1 MLKKYIEFMKRS
13 PLITA
18 ALCIVYVVVCFNA
31 VPGESNFQFFI
42 IRTMLCGAVCFFLY
56 QISGDKTLTSCYVS
70 TGYVI
75 VNSIG
80 FLVMSLIMGSVLL
93 ISGIEDQVPLKDNP
107 VLEIIIVF
115 LMFMSVGLF
124 EELAFRAVIND
135 AIIYKFREKKYVF
148 VLSAVVS
155 SVVFGA
161 AHIVGEFDVTSPV
174 AWGQAVGKTMET
186 GVFGLAL
193 LILYWKTRNIWACGV
208 THGLFDFFAGYTEG
222 LFVPVNNS
230 GSSYINTGEDGVRIL
245 ITYFVIAAIN
255 TVLTFIVWKKVGK
268 TIDFEKIRREW

>member
-18 ALCIVYVVVCFNA
+18 ALCIIYVVVCFRS
-31 VPGESNFQFFI
+31 VPTETDFQFFLV
-42 IRTMLCGAVCFFLY
+42 RTMLCGAVCFFLY
-56 QISGDKTLTSCYVS
+56 QISGDKTLASCYVS

-75 VNSIG
+75 KNSIG

-93 ISGIEDQVPLKDNP
+93 LSNINDKVPLKDNQ
-107 VLEIIIVF
+107 VLGFIIIF
-115 LMFMSVGLF
+115 LMFISVGLF

-161 AHIVGEFDVTSPV
+161 AHIVGEFDATSAV
-174 AWGQAVGKTMET
+174 AWGQAVAKTLET

-208 THGLFDFFAGYTEG
+208 VHGLFDFFAGYTEG
-222 LFVPVNNS
+222 LFVPVKTS

-245 ITYFVIAAIN
+245 ITYFAIAAIN
-255 TVLTFIVWKKVGK
+255 AVLTFLVWKKVGK
-268 TIDFEKIRREW
+268 TIDFEKIRRDW